1 MRARP
6 VMRDAGGLRDSDRH
20 AWQRL
25 GPAWH
30 AAFGGLV
37 VLTAALVVLDDG
49 VQPGARRIALALVA
63 ALGLW
68 YATVGV
74 AAFRTDTGRSGHLY
88 VVVAAGLTLA
98 LFAATPVGA
107 LMLFALYPHIWRML
121 PPRVAIVATVAVVA
135 AVTAIAVVN
144 AGLDGPALVGW
155 LVMSAVTLAVG
166 LLLGLWIVNIIEQSQ
181 RRADLLAELAAT
193 RAELDAANRE
203 AGIIAERERL
213 AHEIHDTIA
222 QGCTSV
228 LLLLEAGE
236 SAVDS
241 DPVKAMRYLRRAQET
256 TRDNLAEA
264 RALVAALT
272 PPELSSTSLPEAL
285 RRIVERAGFTPGPA
299 AELVVSGTPRG
310 LPAEREVA
318 MLRVTQEALTNVRRH
333 AAATRVEVDLA
344 YRPECVSL
352 RVCDDGRGFDPD
364 APRSGDG
371 LAGMRARATRVGGVV
386 SVTAAPGAGAVVR
399 FDLPTR
405 DGERGDGARADR

>member
-1 MRARP
+1 MGRRSP
-6 VMRDAGGLRDSDRH
+6 GGPDRH
-20 AWQRL
+20 AWNRL

-37 VLTAALVVLDDG
+37 VLTATLVGMDDG
-49 VQPGARRIALALVA
+49 VRPGARRIALLLLA

-74 AAFRTDTGRSGHLY
+74 AAFRTDFGGAGHVY

-98 LFAATPVGA
+98 VFAAAPVGA
-107 LMLFALYPHIWRML
+107 LMLFALYPHLWRML
-121 PPRVAIVATVAVVA
+121 RPRVAIVATVAVVA
-135 AVTAIAVVN
+135 AVTAIAIAN
-144 AGLDGPALVGW
+144 AGPGGPAPTLW
-155 LVMSAVTLAVG
+155 LVIGAVTLAVG
-166 LLLGLWIVNIIEQSQ
+166 LLLGLWIVGIIEQSR

-193 RAELDAANRE
+193 RAELEVATRG
-203 AGIIAERERL
+203 AGLIAERERL
-213 AHEIHDTIA
+213 AHDIHDTLA

-228 LLLLEAGE
+228 LLLLEAAE

-272 PPELSSTSLPEAL
+272 PPDLSSTSLPEAL
-285 RRIVERAGFTPGPA
+285 RRIVERAGLTPGPA
-299 AELVVSGTPRG
+299 AELVVTGTPRG
-310 LPAEREVA
+310 LPAESEVA

-333 AAATRVEVDLA
+333 AAATRVEVGLA
-344 YRPECVSL
+344 YGPDGVSL

-371 LAGMRARATRVGGVV
+371 LTGMRARATRVGGVV
-386 SVTAAPGAGAVVR
+386 SVTATPGAGAVVR
-399 FDLPTR
+399 FDLSTG
-405 DGERGDGARADR
+405 DGERDDGARPDR

>member
-1 MRARP
+1 
-6 VMRDAGGLRDSDRH
+6 
-20 AWQRL
+20 
-25 GPAWH
+25 
-30 AAFGGLV
+30 
-37 VLTAALVVLDDG
+37 
-49 VQPGARRIALALVA
+49 
-63 ALGLW
+63 
-68 YATVGV
+68 
-74 AAFRTDTGRSGHLY
+74 
-88 VVVAAGLTLA
+88 
-98 LFAATPVGA
+98 
-107 LMLFALYPHIWRML
+107 MLFALYPHIWRML

-135 AVTAIAVVN
+135 AVTAVAVVN
-144 AGLDGPALVGW
+144 AGLDGPTLAGW
-155 LVMSAVTLAVG
+155 LVMGAVTLAVG
-166 LLLGLWIVNIIEQSQ
+166 LLLGLWIVNIIEQSR

-228 LLLLEAGE
+228 LLLLEAAE